1 MASRSTFSELI
12 SGEITPVPAP
22 GIDDLLTE
30 AGPLVPVCT
39 PPVVGFTLAQL
50 GLVAGDEIDV
60 GQVNWHF
67 LQVVP
72 EPGSFLLLGSGV
84 VGLLILGKR
93 RMKP

>member
-1 MASRSTFSELI
+1 MRSPPSPRLGSTIYSRKR
-12 SGEITPVPAP
+12 
-22 GIDDLLTE
+22 
-30 AGPLVPVCT
+30 GPWSRLYA
-39 PPVVGFTLAQL
+39 PVVGFSLAQL